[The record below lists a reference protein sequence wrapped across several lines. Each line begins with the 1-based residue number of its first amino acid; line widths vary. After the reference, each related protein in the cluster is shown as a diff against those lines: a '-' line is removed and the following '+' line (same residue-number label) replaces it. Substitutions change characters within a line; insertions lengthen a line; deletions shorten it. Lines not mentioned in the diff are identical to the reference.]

1 MLTELEKEEILEEIK
16 QYPYPAVACID
27 ALKIVQKHRRWIS
40 DDSVKDIAGMLDMS
54 VEEVDGVATFYT
66 RIYRKP
72 VGKNIILLCDGMSCL
87 VMGYESLY
95 VYISGK
101 LGIVF
106 GETTPDGRFTLLPNS
121 CLGDC
126 DHAPVMMINDDH
138 YNNLTIDKVD
148 ELLEKYK

>member
-27 ALKIVQKHRRWIS
+27 ALKIVQKHRGWIS
-40 DDSVKDIAGMLDMS
+40 DESVMDIAGMLDVS

-72 VGKNIILLCDGMSCL
+72 VGRNVILLCDSVSCL

-95 VYISGK
+95 EHISGK
-101 LGIVF
+101 LGISF
-106 GETTPDGRFTLLPNS
+106 GETTPDDRFTLLPNS

-126 DHAPVMMINDDH
+126 DNAPAMMVNNDH
-138 YNNLTIDKVD
+138 YNNLTVEKID